1 MHVEESEQVLNV
13 CDKHLVGIQ
22 MIKTMFH
29 VCRKYVGDLTTEEWF
44 QEALYTHQY
53 IKYIAQTILP
63 KTILNMYPNIPQKDE
78 VSKLD
83 WIITKLKEI
92 RLNADTAIGQ
102 GLAIVNTVGTAKA
115 LVATTIPT
123 PEKREK
129 EDMGTT
135 GVQTNHQ
142 NNTKPSNSDPLN
154 RVNYT
159 PQTNDNQTKDPIK
172 YNNTN
177 KYQEI

>member
-1 MHVEESEQVLNV
+1 MS
-13 CDKHLVGIQ
+13 
-22 MIKTMFH
+22 
-29 VCRKYVGDLTTEEWF
+29 KYVGGLTTEEWF

-92 RLNADTAIGQ
+92 RSNADTAIGQ

-115 LVATTIPT
+115 LVATTIST
-123 PEKREK
+123 EKKGK

-135 GVQTNHQ
+135 EVRTKHQ
-142 NNTKPSNSDPLN
+142 NNIKPSNSDPLN
-154 RVNYT
+154 WVDYT
-159 PQTNDNQTKDPIK
+159 PQTNDNQSKDPIQ

-177 KYQEI
+177 KYQEIGFNKNTMKGKALRFTKLCDMVSSRSDKP